1 MLSQLARR
9 LVCCAATAMI
19 SLPCASALAQGLE
32 AKGDFFPIAVWL
44 QQPSNAEKYK
54 AVGINTYIGLH
65 RGPTEEQLAA
75 LEKAGMQVACAQ
87 NKVSLEDRW
96 KNVVVGWLQNDE
108 PDNAQAKPG
117 GKGYGPPTTPE
128 VIVDR
133 YKKMKA
139 ADPLHRPVMLNLGM
153 AVAWDDWYGRGVRSH
168 HPEDYPEYVKG
179 GDIVSFDIYP
189 ASARTD
195 NKEKAY
201 AGKLNYVG
209 NGVKRLVN
217 WAGAKKP
224 VWTCIETT
232 HIGNPEAMPTPRQV
246 RDEVWM
252 AIINGARGI
261 IYFAHEFKPAFIE
274 AGLLHYPDIAEA
286 VKKVDAEVQGLAR
299 LINDGKPIEG
309 AKVDARDVTI
319 MSRELAGEKVLFA
332 TGMEAGPI
340 KAAFT
345 MPGLSGKKT
354 LEVVGENRTV
364 ESVSGKWSDTF
375 TGYEA
380 HIYRVKN

>member
-1 MLSQLARR
+1 MLLKIARR
-9 LVCCAATAMI
+9 LVCCAAAI
-19 SLPCASALAQGLE
+19 ASLSGSAALAEGLQ

-44 QQPSNAEKYK
+44 QDPANAAKYK
-54 AVGINTYIGLH
+54 DVGINTYVGLH
-65 RGPTEEQLAA
+65 RGPTEAQLAA

-87 NKVSLEDRW
+87 NKVALEDRW
-96 KNVVVGWLQNDE
+96 KKVVVAWLQNDE
-108 PDNAQAKPG
+108 PDNAQENPG
-117 GKGYGPPTTPE
+117 GKGYGPPITPE

-139 ADPLHRPVMLNLGM
+139 DDPLHRPVMLNLGM
-153 AVAWDDWYGRGVRSH
+153 AVAWDDWYGRGVRSR

-179 GDIVSFDIYP
+179 GDVISFDIYP

-201 AGKLNYVG
+201 AGKLSYVG

-217 WAGAKKP
+217 WVENKKP

-232 HIGNPEAMPTPRQV
+232 HIGNPDAMPTPKQV

-261 IYFAHEFKPAFIE
+261 IYFAHEFKPKFIE
-274 AGLLHYPDIAEA
+274 AGLLHYPEIAA
-286 VKKVDAEVQGLAR
+286 SVKKVDAEVASMAK
-299 LINDGKPIEG
+299 LINDGKSIEG
-309 AKVDARDVTI
+309 AKVDAKDVTI
-319 MSRELAGEKVLFA
+319 MTRKLGNETVLFA

-340 KAAFT
+340 KASFT
-345 MPGLSGKKT
+345 LPGLKGKQT
-354 LEVVGENRTV
+354 LTVVGEDRTV
-364 ESVSGKWSDTF
+364 DSVDGKWQDTF

-380 HIYRVKN
+380 HIYRVK